1 MEEKETQTIHK
12 PHYALIATFASVI
25 IVSILITI
33 KFYAY
38 IESSSAAVLAS
49 LTDSVMDAAISII
62 MLIAVRY
69 SLEPADDKH
78 RYGHGNIES
87 LAALF
92 QAILLAIA
100 AIFLLVKAY
109 DKIVN
114 PIELSDHII
123 ASSIILISVILSV
136 ILVLIQKYC
145 IKYSGSLAVEADKAH
160 YSGDIFMNMAVI
172 LALIIDYYN
181 GPHWID
187 PVFAAIIALILLNSA
202 RKIGTDAVNMILDC
216 ELPDKDR
223 QKIISVIRDNKKI
236 LGFHDVRT
244 RKSGMDIFVAFD
256 IEVKKD
262 ITLKQAHDITVEL
275 EKDILKIFPQAQ
287 IMIHTDPEGEY
298 CDLSRHNKVKI

>member
-1 MEEKETQTIHK
+1 MT
-12 PHYALIATFASVI
+12 
-25 IVSILITI
+25 
-33 KFYAY
+33 
-38 IESSSAAVLAS
+38 
-49 LTDSVMDAAISII
+49 
-62 MLIAVRY
+62 
-69 SLEPADDKH
+69 
-78 RYGHGNIES
+78 
-87 LAALF
+87 
-92 QAILLAIA
+92 
-100 AIFLLVKAY
+100 LVG
-109 DKIVN
+109 
-114 PIELSDHII
+114 
-123 ASSIILISVILSV
+123 SIILISVILSI

-145 IKYSGSLAVEADKAH
+145 IKLSGSLAVEADKAH

-181 GPHWID
+181 GPHWVD
-187 PVFAAIIALILLNSA
+187 PVFAVIIAFILLNSA

-262 ITLKQAHDITVEL
+262 ITLKEAHDITVEL